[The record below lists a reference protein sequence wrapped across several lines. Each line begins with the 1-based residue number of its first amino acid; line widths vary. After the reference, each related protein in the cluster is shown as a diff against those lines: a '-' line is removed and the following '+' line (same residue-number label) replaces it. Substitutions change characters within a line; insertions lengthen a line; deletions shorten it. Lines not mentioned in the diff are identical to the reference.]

1 MLDNLRK
8 FISEAKEQEAF
19 LQALIDSIPDGIRV
33 IDKNY
38 NIIISNKAYR
48 KQVGSGQ
55 TKYTKCYQASQNLNA
70 PCSREK
76 QYCPVQAILK
86 NKQDNI
92 KVIQQ
97 FCGHPSRHLSIN
109 AAPLHHTGKEKY
121 IVESIRDLSDDIN
134 FSHQQK
140 LSSLGFLSTSIAHEI
155 KNHLGALR
163 IITERLI
170 DKFYANRPN
179 DDEEKKHLTLIYNEL
194 LNCIDVPERLLKL
207 TRSNSDGEQKIDCAA
222 AVEDV
227 IALLDFEAKSKGIS
241 ISLETAAPNLTILGN
256 AADFKMVAINL
267 ILNAIKAMDNGGNM
281 EIKVSQDK
289 KDRIVIS
296 FKDNG
301 SGIPKENINRIF
313 EPFFSDSGNGE
324 RTKGTGLGLAISKSI
339 VEKFGGNI
347 SVTSTLGK
355 GSCFTLSFP
364 SIKNLAKK

>member
-1 MLDNLRK
+1 MT
-8 FISEAKEQEAF
+8 E
-19 LQALIDSIPDGIRV
+19 
-33 IDKNY
+33 
-38 NIIISNKAYR
+38 NK
-48 KQVGSGQ
+48 
-55 TKYTKCYQASQNLNA
+55 T
-70 PCSREK
+70 
-76 QYCPVQAILK
+76 
-86 NKQDNI
+86 NI

-97 FCGHPSRHLSIN
+97 FKNASTRHLSIN
-109 AAPLHHTGKEKY
+109 AAPLISDKGRY

-140 LSSLGFLSTSIAHEI
+140 LSSLGFLSTSIAHEM

-163 IITERLI
+163 IIIERLLE
-170 DKFYANRPN
+170 KFRVCKPENN
-179 DDEEKKHLTLIYNEL
+179 ETFKHLELIYKEL
-194 LNCIDVPERLLKL
+194 VDCIAVPERLLKL
-207 TRSNSDGEQKIDCAA
+207 SHTNPNDTQNIDCRSAL
-222 AVEDV
+222 EDV
-227 IALLDFEAKSKGIS
+227 IGLLDFEAKSKGIS

-289 KDRIVIS
+289 KDRVVIS

>member
-1 MLDNLRK
+1 M
-8 FISEAKEQEAF
+8 
-19 LQALIDSIPDGIRV
+19 
-33 IDKNY
+33 
-38 NIIISNKAYR
+38 
-48 KQVGSGQ
+48 
-55 TKYTKCYQASQNLNA
+55 
-70 PCSREK
+70 
-76 QYCPVQAILK
+76 
-86 NKQDNI
+86 
-92 KVIQQ
+92 
-97 FCGHPSRHLSIN
+97 
-109 AAPLHHTGKEKY
+109 
-121 IVESIRDLSDDIN
+121 
-134 FSHQQK
+134 
-140 LSSLGFLSTSIAHEI
+140 

-163 IITERLI
+163 IIVERLLE
-170 DKFYANRPN
+170 KFRVCKPENN
-179 DDEEKKHLTLIYNEL
+179 ETFKHLELIYKEL
-194 LNCIDVPERLLKL
+194 VDCIAVPERLLKL
-207 TRSNSDGEQKIDCAA
+207 SHTNPNDTQNIDCRSAL
-222 AVEDV
+222 EDV
-227 IALLDFEAKSKGIS
+227 IGLLDFEAKSKGIS

-289 KDRIVIS
+289 KDRVVIS